1 MENRQF
7 KSGDIV
13 RHFKGNKYQVIEIA
27 EHVDGGKLVVY
38 KSLSEPSKVWARN
51 YDEFMSKVDADK
63 YPEVTQYYRFE
74 LECKGEGGLME
85 YKDLKKIQ
93 FLHDT
98 IVCRQTN
105 KKHELYYHV
114 EIHDGIEE
122 CFEHSFGNI
131 EIPEEIREFGD
142 NYTLKVG
149 ISLDNNE
156 FILNIASI
164 VITSSNIVSEEVI
177 QIVKSINAYDEDI
190 ELYLK
195 IIALIN
201 GEEIENE
208 KIAKQKEQAF
218 KATIEKLS
226 NEFKYLRFK
235 DYDEGEE

>member
-1 MENRQF
+1 MEDRQF

-63 YPEVTQYYRFE
+63 YPDAGQYYRFE
-74 LECKGEGGLME
+74 LE
-85 YKDLKKIQ
+85 YKNLKKMQ

-105 KKHELYYHV
+105 ERHDLYYHV
-114 EIHDGIEE
+114 EIHDGVEE
-122 CFEHSFGNI
+122 CFEHSFGNM
-131 EIPEEIREFGD
+131 EIPEEIREFGGSH
-142 NYTLKVG
+142 TLKVG
-149 ISLDNNE
+149 ISLDDNE

-177 QIVKSINAYDEDI
+177 QIVKSINAYRDEDI

-201 GEEIENE
+201 CEEIENE
-208 KIAKQKEQAF
+208 RIAKQKEQAF
-218 KATIEKLS
+218 KVTIEKLS
-226 NEFKYLRFK
+226 NEFKYLKFK